1 VGAVDSL
8 SGAADMSRVPR
19 SGVAISSDGTVDVSV
34 ELASGMAG
42 VSIPPMSKERSP
54 PISKD
59 TSLSVPVDSV
69 EPTQVSEAAV
79 SGGSQISSA
88 ISFSGSF
95 GFAACSFCF
104 LDSKS
109 VSNSSAFFSGEAAAV
124 SEVFSFIEPRED
136 PDETIS
142 FEWSLP
148 SLIVTGVFLSR
159 KRLSKSHIKKKKEA
173 IISKIVS

>member
-1 VGAVDSL
+1 MSL
-8 SGAADMSRVPR
+8 SGAADVPIVPR
-19 SGVAISSDGTVDVSV
+19 SGVAISSDDVTDTSV
-34 ELASGMAG
+34 ELGSGIAG
-42 VSIPPMSKERSP
+42 ISIPPMSKERSP
-54 PISKD
+54 PMSND
-59 TSLSVPVDSV
+59 TSPPGAAASGVVA
-69 EPTQVSEAAV
+69 QVSEAAA
-79 SGGSQISSA
+79 SGGSPISSA

-109 VSNSSAFFSGEAAAV
+109 VSNSSPFFSGEAVAT
-124 SEVFSFIEPRED
+124 SGVFSFIEPRED
-136 PDETIS
+136 PDETTS
-142 FEWSLP
+142 FEWSTP

>member
-1 VGAVDSL
+1 
-8 SGAADMSRVPR
+8 M
-19 SGVAISSDGTVDVSV
+19 
-34 ELASGMAG
+34 
-42 VSIPPMSKERSP
+42 PPISKERSP

-59 TSLSVPVDSV
+59 TSVSFPGA
-69 EPTQVSEAAV
+69 SEAIAQLPEAAI
-79 SGGSQISSA
+79 SGGSPISRA